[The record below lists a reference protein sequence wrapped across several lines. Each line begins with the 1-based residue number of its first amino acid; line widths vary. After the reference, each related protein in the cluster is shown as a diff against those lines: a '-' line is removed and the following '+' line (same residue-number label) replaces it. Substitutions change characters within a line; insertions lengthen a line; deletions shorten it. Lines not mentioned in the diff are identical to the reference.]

1 MKNISRRMLI
11 GSLSLI
17 FLNSACGPGPTPVP
31 METIFPGGQIQ
42 TVAPTSTGLTS
53 SNSTSTSTTPLIPVT
68 GHNVVSMQCQ
78 FCVDTVA
85 HAILIFPDFAFF
97 DVAASEPVT
106 CLTAH
111 VVNGQR
117 VLICRGAELTTFTLN
132 ICSDPS
138 NCLQFPVTLD
148 ACPLIPNTG
157 IGTPGITFTPVTPF
171 FLNPEN
177 TLRPPTSEP
186 AGLPTSTVASSL
198 PPPIS
203 TTAPPPP
210 TFEPP
215 PPSTTEPPPPPPTDP
230 PSTDDHGPPDRKPSN
245 TPRPDNTRRP

>member
-11 GSLSLI
+11 GALSLI
-17 FLNSACGPGPTPVP
+17 FLNSTCGPGPTPVP

-42 TVAPTSTGLTS
+42 TVAPTSSGLTS
-53 SNSTSTSTTPLIPVT
+53 ANSTSTSTTPLIPVA
-68 GHNVVSMQCQ
+68 GQNIVSMQCQ

-106 CLTAH
+106 CLTAQ

-117 VLICRGAELTTFTLN
+117 VLICRGAELTTFTLD

-138 NCLQFPVTLD
+138 NCLQFPVTLE
-148 ACPLIPNTG
+148 ACPLIANTG
-157 IGTPGITFTPVTPF
+157 IGTPRITFTPVTPF
-171 FLNPEN
+171 FLYPEN

-186 AGLPTSTVASSL
+186 AGLPTS
-198 PPPIS
+198 IS
-203 TTAPPPP
+203 TTAPPLPP
-210 TFEPP
+210 PTSTFEPP
-215 PPSTTEPPPPPPTDP
+215 QATIEPPPSTDPPPTD
-230 PSTDDHGPPDRKPSN
+230 DNGPPDRKPSN
-245 TPRPDNTRRP
+245 TPRPHNTRRP